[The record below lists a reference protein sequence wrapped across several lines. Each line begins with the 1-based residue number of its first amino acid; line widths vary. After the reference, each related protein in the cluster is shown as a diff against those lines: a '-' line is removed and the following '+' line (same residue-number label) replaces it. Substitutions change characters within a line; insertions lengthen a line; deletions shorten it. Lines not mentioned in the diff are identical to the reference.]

1 MNNTNLEKKL
11 RFHPFHRKTI
21 VGLWKTLSN
30 NIEKDNIFKKIMNEL
45 LSLDRDNKPKQFH
58 QRTIPIQKIN
68 EVKKYDLQ

>member
-1 MNNTNLEKKL
+1 
-11 RFHPFHRKTI
+11 
-21 VGLWKTLSN
+21 
-30 NIEKDNIFKKIMNEL
+30 MNEL